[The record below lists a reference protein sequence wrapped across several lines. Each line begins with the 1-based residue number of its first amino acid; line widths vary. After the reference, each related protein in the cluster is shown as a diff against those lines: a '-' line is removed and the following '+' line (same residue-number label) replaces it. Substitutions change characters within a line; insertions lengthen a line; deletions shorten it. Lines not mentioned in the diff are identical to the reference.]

1 MLSVA
6 ISPMILGHYA
16 ASFMLDFTITQ
27 SIVILSVI
35 HAGCRNYANYA
46 KCFNAE

>member
-16 ASFMLDFTITQ
+16 ASSMLVFTITQ
-27 SIVILSVI
+27 SVVMLSVI
-35 HAGCRNYANYA
+35 HAGCRNYAHYA
-46 KCFNAE
+46 KCLNAD